1 MGNRRKDI
9 VYGNL
14 FYIFIFMKT
23 KCKFLV
29 EENQHILI
37 LKKYSIVKFNDIFK

>member
-1 MGNRRKDI
+1 MANPRKDI

-23 KCKFLV
+23 KCKYLV
-29 EENQHILI
+29 EENNYIFI
-37 LKKYSIVKFNDIFK
+37 LKKSLWGTLAEIRA